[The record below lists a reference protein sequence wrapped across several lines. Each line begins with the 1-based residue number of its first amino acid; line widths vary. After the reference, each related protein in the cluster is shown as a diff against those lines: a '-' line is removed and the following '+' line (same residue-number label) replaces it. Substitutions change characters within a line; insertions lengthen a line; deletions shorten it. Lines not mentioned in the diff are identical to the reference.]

1 MATEMKSQ
9 QNYAGH
15 RLSPWLGHLMV
26 SRSEI
31 ARPLLTPGEVMQLPA
46 NEEIIMVAGAPPLRT
61 TKARYFEDKRF
72 IERILPPPKARTE
85 ASQALENGWQSRIV
99 KPDTL
104 LNFDST
110 KQSEAQANSGIRREP
125 EPQQHEAI
133 NPEPAVTQPLNEFID
148 EEDLEKPKSKR
159 ERFGQISQSIAKQAT
174 LDPSSD
180 LNR

>member
-1 MATEMKSQ
+1 
-9 QNYAGH
+9 
-15 RLSPWLGHLMV
+15 MV

-85 ASQALENGWQSRIV
+85 PSQALENGWQSCIA
-99 KPDTL
+99 KPDSVI
-104 LNFDST
+104 NFVSP

-125 EPQQHEAI
+125 EPQPHEAVD
-133 NPEPAVTQPLNEFID
+133 PSPVPPQPLNEFID
-148 EEDLEKPKSKR
+148 DEDLTKPHSKR
-159 ERFGQISQSIAKQAT
+159 DRFRQISQSVARQAT
-174 LDPSSD
+174 LDTGSD